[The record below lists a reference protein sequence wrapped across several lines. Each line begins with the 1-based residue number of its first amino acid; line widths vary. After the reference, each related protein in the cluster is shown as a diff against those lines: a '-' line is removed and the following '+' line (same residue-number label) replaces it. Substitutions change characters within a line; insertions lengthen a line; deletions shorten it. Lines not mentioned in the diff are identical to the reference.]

1 MMESSNFSKQQP
13 LFEAMDP
20 FDSNGS
26 TCDTYRVKLYGKLHF
41 LKRLKPA
48 YVNDIRYQE
57 AFRKEFETGYR
68 LEHPNLVR
76 YISLSDEGILMEY
89 VDGETLTQRLASH
102 PEFFNKKNT
111 EKLLRQL
118 FDAIGYLHA
127 HQVLHL
133 DLKPDNIMLT
143 RIGNDVKLVDL
154 GFCYTDTFVDTQG
167 RTDRFAAPE
176 QLTGDNVDERTDIYA
191 LGRIIELL
199 PEHDIYNKVIAR
211 CVAKAPIARYQ
222 VVDDLRNAIFPKKK
236 NWLLYVLVIPFFL
249 LLFVCLFLVNNHRTS
264 IGTGDV
270 PSVVQ
275 KENTET
281 LKVINHVEPA
291 EQLKSNDEVSS
302 TQSIPDAQPIK
313 RELTEEEKEFLNQYP
328 HLRAIYNDEASS
340 TKLIPVALPPIK
352 RELTEE
358 DKEFLNQPELR
369 IVSSEEFER
378 YKQQL
383 DEYFSEANA
392 FLNDSTNFQKYPLH
406 ITYLGHFNKIIHR
419 TLERIKADEWFGPLY
434 KSPLNP
440 VSSYTR
446 KYRDS
451 LDARASVNSNKLP

>member
-118 FDAIGYLHA
+118 LDAIGYLHT

-211 CVAKAPIARYQ
+211 CTASDKHDRFQSIDELSRTLKKRSSFIRYFLFLLLLAASTLLVNMLFSHEPDKDEQALMAAPIVQ
-222 VVDDLRNAIFPKKK
+222 VDTVPKKK
-236 NWLLYVLVIPFFL
+236 VAQPSTSVIVKEKIAKPTPSDPTELMKKEMSQLMDKAYQSTIATFCDSVFP
-249 LLFVCLFLVNNHRTS
+249 S
-264 IGTGDV
+264 
-270 PSVVQ
+270 PSVGKLWSKVSTDFHSQTVQ
-275 KENTET
+275 
-281 LKVINHVEPA
+281 IA
-291 EQLKSNDEVSS
+291 DQLV
-302 TQSIPDAQPIK
+302 
-313 RELTEEEKEFLNQYP
+313 
-328 HLRAIYNDEASS
+328 
-340 TKLIPVALPPIK
+340 
-352 RELTEE
+352 
-358 DKEFLNQPELR
+358 
-369 IVSSEEFER
+369 
-378 YKQQL
+378 
-383 DEYFSEANA
+383 
-392 FLNDSTNFQKYPLH
+392 QKYPQVPESFIRQEIESQFQALVA
-406 ITYLGHFNKIIHR
+406 YVFNKMR
-419 TLERIKADEWFGPLY
+419 ENG
-434 KSPLNP
+434 SQ
-440 VSSYTR
+440 SST
-446 KYRDS
+446 S
-451 LDARASVNSNKLP
+451 E

>member
-76 YISLSDEGILMEY
+76 YVSLSDEGILMEY

-118 FDAIGYLHA
+118 LDAIGYLHA

-176 QLTGDNVDERTDIYA
+176 QLTSDNVDERTDIYA
-191 LGRIIELL
+191 LGRIIEQL
-199 PEHDIYNKVIAR
+199 PEHNYNKVIAR
-211 CVAKAPIARYQ
+211 CTASDKHDRFQSIDELSRALKKRSSFIRYFLFLLLLAASILLVDMLFSQKPDKDKKALMSAPIVQ
-222 VVDDLRNAIFPKKK
+222 VGTVPKKK
-236 NWLLYVLVIPFFL
+236 VAQPSTSVIVKEKIAKPTPSDPTELMKKEMSQLMDKAYQSTIATF
-249 LLFVCLFLVNNHRTS
+249 CDS
-264 IGTGDV
+264 IFPS
-270 PSVVQ
+270 PSVGKLWSKVSTDFHSQTVQ
-275 KENTET
+275 
-281 LKVINHVEPA
+281 IA
-291 EQLKSNDEVSS
+291 DQLV
-302 TQSIPDAQPIK
+302 
-313 RELTEEEKEFLNQYP
+313 
-328 HLRAIYNDEASS
+328 
-340 TKLIPVALPPIK
+340 
-352 RELTEE
+352 
-358 DKEFLNQPELR
+358 
-369 IVSSEEFER
+369 
-378 YKQQL
+378 
-383 DEYFSEANA
+383 
-392 FLNDSTNFQKYPLH
+392 QKYPQVPESSIRQEIESQFQNLVA
-406 ITYLGHFNKIIHR
+406 YVFNKMR
-419 TLERIKADEWFGPLY
+419 ENG
-434 KSPLNP
+434 SQ
-440 VSSYTR
+440 SST
-446 KYRDS
+446 S
-451 LDARASVNSNKLP
+451 E

>member
-118 FDAIGYLHA
+118 FDAIGYLHT

-211 CVAKAPIARYQ
+211 CTASDKHDRFQSIDELSRTLKKRSSFIRYFLFLLLLAASTLLVNMLFSHEPDKDEQALMAAPIVQ
-222 VVDDLRNAIFPKKK
+222 VDTVPKKK
-236 NWLLYVLVIPFFL
+236 VAQPSTSVIVKEKIAKPTPSDPTELMKKEMSQLMDKAYQSTIATFCDSVFP
-249 LLFVCLFLVNNHRTS
+249 S
-264 IGTGDV
+264 
-270 PSVVQ
+270 PSVGKLWSKVSTDFHSQTVQ
-275 KENTET
+275 
-281 LKVINHVEPA
+281 IA
-291 EQLKSNDEVSS
+291 DQLV
-302 TQSIPDAQPIK
+302 
-313 RELTEEEKEFLNQYP
+313 
-328 HLRAIYNDEASS
+328 
-340 TKLIPVALPPIK
+340 
-352 RELTEE
+352 
-358 DKEFLNQPELR
+358 
-369 IVSSEEFER
+369 
-378 YKQQL
+378 
-383 DEYFSEANA
+383 
-392 FLNDSTNFQKYPLH
+392 QKYPQVPESFIRQEIESQFQALVA
-406 ITYLGHFNKIIHR
+406 YVFNKMR
-419 TLERIKADEWFGPLY
+419 ENG
-434 KSPLNP
+434 SQ
-440 VSSYTR
+440 SST
-446 KYRDS
+446 S
-451 LDARASVNSNKLP
+451 E

>member
-102 PEFFNKKNT
+102 PVFFNKKNT

-118 FDAIGYLHA
+118 FDAIGYLHT

-264 IGTGDV
+264 IGTGNV

-313 RELTEEEKEFLNQYP
+313 RELTEEEKEFLNQ
-328 HLRAIYNDEASS
+328 
-340 TKLIPVALPPIK
+340 
-352 RELTEE
+352 
-358 DKEFLNQPELR
+358 PELR

-406 ITYLGHFNKIIHR
+406 ITYLGHFKKISHR

>member
-41 LKRLKPA
+41 LKRLKPE

-118 FDAIGYLHA
+118 FDAIGYLHT

-211 CVAKAPIARYQ
+211 CTASDKHDRFQSIDELSRTLKKRSSFIRYFLFLLLLAASTLLVNMLFSHEPDKDEQALMAAPIVQ
-222 VVDDLRNAIFPKKK
+222 VDTVPKKK
-236 NWLLYVLVIPFFL
+236 VAQPSTSVIVKEKIAKPTPSDPTELMKKEMSQLMDKAYQSTIATFCDSVFP
-249 LLFVCLFLVNNHRTS
+249 S
-264 IGTGDV
+264 
-270 PSVVQ
+270 PSVGKLWSKVSTDFHSQTVQ
-275 KENTET
+275 
-281 LKVINHVEPA
+281 IA
-291 EQLKSNDEVSS
+291 DQLV
-302 TQSIPDAQPIK
+302 
-313 RELTEEEKEFLNQYP
+313 
-328 HLRAIYNDEASS
+328 
-340 TKLIPVALPPIK
+340 
-352 RELTEE
+352 
-358 DKEFLNQPELR
+358 
-369 IVSSEEFER
+369 
-378 YKQQL
+378 
-383 DEYFSEANA
+383 
-392 FLNDSTNFQKYPLH
+392 QKYPQVPESFIRQEIESQFQALVA
-406 ITYLGHFNKIIHR
+406 YVFNKMR
-419 TLERIKADEWFGPLY
+419 ENG
-434 KSPLNP
+434 SQ
-440 VSSYTR
+440 SST
-446 KYRDS
+446 S
-451 LDARASVNSNKLP
+451 E

>member
-1 MMESSNFSKQQP
+1 
-13 LFEAMDP
+13 MDP

-118 FDAIGYLHA
+118 FDAIGYLHT

-191 LGRIIELL
+191 LGRIIEQL
-199 PEHDIYNKVIAR
+199 PEHNIYNKVIAR
-211 CVAKAPIARYQ
+211 CTASDKHDRFQSIDELSRTLKKRSSFIRYFLFLLLLAASTLLVNMLFSHEPDKDEQALMAAPIVQ
-222 VVDDLRNAIFPKKK
+222 VDTVPKKK
-236 NWLLYVLVIPFFL
+236 VAQPSTSVIVKEKIAKPTPSDPTELMKKEMSQLMDKAYQSTIATF
-249 LLFVCLFLVNNHRTS
+249 CDS
-264 IGTGDV
+264 IFPS
-270 PSVVQ
+270 PSVGKLWSKVSTDFHSQTVQ
-275 KENTET
+275 
-281 LKVINHVEPA
+281 IA
-291 EQLKSNDEVSS
+291 DQLV
-302 TQSIPDAQPIK
+302 
-313 RELTEEEKEFLNQYP
+313 
-328 HLRAIYNDEASS
+328 
-340 TKLIPVALPPIK
+340 
-352 RELTEE
+352 
-358 DKEFLNQPELR
+358 
-369 IVSSEEFER
+369 
-378 YKQQL
+378 
-383 DEYFSEANA
+383 
-392 FLNDSTNFQKYPLH
+392 QKYPQVPESSIRQEIESQFQNLVA
-406 ITYLGHFNKIIHR
+406 YVFNKMR
-419 TLERIKADEWFGPLY
+419 ENG
-434 KSPLNP
+434 SQ
-440 VSSYTR
+440 SST
-446 KYRDS
+446 S
-451 LDARASVNSNKLP
+451 E

>member
-118 FDAIGYLHA
+118 LDAIGYLHT

-167 RTDRFAAPE
+167 RTDHFAAPE
-176 QLTGDNVDERTDIYA
+176 QLTSDNVDERTDIYA
-191 LGRIIELL
+191 LGRIIEQL
-199 PEHDIYNKVIAR
+199 PEHNIYNKVIAR
-211 CVAKAPIARYQ
+211 CTASDKHDRFQSIDELSRTLKKRSSFIRYFLFLLLLAASTLLVNMLFSHEPDKDEQALMAAPIVQ
-222 VVDDLRNAIFPKKK
+222 VDTVPKKK
-236 NWLLYVLVIPFFL
+236 VAQPSTSVIVKEKIAKPTPSDPTELMKKEMSQLMDKAYQSTIATFCDSVFP
-249 LLFVCLFLVNNHRTS
+249 S
-264 IGTGDV
+264 
-270 PSVVQ
+270 PSVGKLWSKVSTDFHSQTVQ
-275 KENTET
+275 
-281 LKVINHVEPA
+281 IA
-291 EQLKSNDEVSS
+291 DQLV
-302 TQSIPDAQPIK
+302 
-313 RELTEEEKEFLNQYP
+313 
-328 HLRAIYNDEASS
+328 
-340 TKLIPVALPPIK
+340 
-352 RELTEE
+352 
-358 DKEFLNQPELR
+358 
-369 IVSSEEFER
+369 
-378 YKQQL
+378 
-383 DEYFSEANA
+383 
-392 FLNDSTNFQKYPLH
+392 QKYPQVPESFIRQEIESQFQALVA
-406 ITYLGHFNKIIHR
+406 YVFNKMR
-419 TLERIKADEWFGPLY
+419 ENG
-434 KSPLNP
+434 SQ
-440 VSSYTR
+440 SST
-446 KYRDS
+446 S
-451 LDARASVNSNKLP
+451 E

>member
-76 YISLSDEGILMEY
+76 YVSLSDEGILMEY

-118 FDAIGYLHA
+118 FDAIGYLHT

-211 CVAKAPIARYQ
+211 CTASNKHDRFQSIDELSRTLKKRSSFIRYFLFLLLLAASTLLVNMLFSHEPDKDEQALMAAPIVQ
-222 VVDDLRNAIFPKKK
+222 VDTVPKKK
-236 NWLLYVLVIPFFL
+236 VAQPSTSVIVKEKIAKPTPSDPTELMKKEMSQLMDKAYQSTIATFCDSVFP
-249 LLFVCLFLVNNHRTS
+249 S
-264 IGTGDV
+264 
-270 PSVVQ
+270 PSVGKLWSKVSTDFHSQTVQ
-275 KENTET
+275 
-281 LKVINHVEPA
+281 IA
-291 EQLKSNDEVSS
+291 DQLV
-302 TQSIPDAQPIK
+302 
-313 RELTEEEKEFLNQYP
+313 
-328 HLRAIYNDEASS
+328 
-340 TKLIPVALPPIK
+340 
-352 RELTEE
+352 
-358 DKEFLNQPELR
+358 
-369 IVSSEEFER
+369 
-378 YKQQL
+378 
-383 DEYFSEANA
+383 
-392 FLNDSTNFQKYPLH
+392 QKYPQVPESFIRQEIESQFQALVA
-406 ITYLGHFNKIIHR
+406 YVFNKMR
-419 TLERIKADEWFGPLY
+419 ENG
-434 KSPLNP
+434 SQ
-440 VSSYTR
+440 SST
-446 KYRDS
+446 S
-451 LDARASVNSNKLP
+451 E

>member
-118 FDAIGYLHA
+118 LDAIGYLHT

-199 PEHDIYNKVIAR
+199 PEHDICNKVIAR
-211 CVAKAPIARYQ
+211 CTASDKHDRFQSIDELSRTLKKRSSFIRYFLFLLLLAASTLLVNMLFSHEPDKDEQALMAAPIVQ
-222 VVDDLRNAIFPKKK
+222 VDTVPKKK
-236 NWLLYVLVIPFFL
+236 VAQPSTSVIVKEKIAKPTPSDPTELMKKEMSQLMDKAYQSTIATFCDSVFP
-249 LLFVCLFLVNNHRTS
+249 S
-264 IGTGDV
+264 
-270 PSVVQ
+270 PSVGKLWSKVSTDFHSQTVQ
-275 KENTET
+275 
-281 LKVINHVEPA
+281 IA
-291 EQLKSNDEVSS
+291 DQLV
-302 TQSIPDAQPIK
+302 
-313 RELTEEEKEFLNQYP
+313 
-328 HLRAIYNDEASS
+328 
-340 TKLIPVALPPIK
+340 
-352 RELTEE
+352 
-358 DKEFLNQPELR
+358 
-369 IVSSEEFER
+369 
-378 YKQQL
+378 
-383 DEYFSEANA
+383 
-392 FLNDSTNFQKYPLH
+392 QKYPQVPESFIRQEIESQFQALVA
-406 ITYLGHFNKIIHR
+406 YVFNKMR
-419 TLERIKADEWFGPLY
+419 ENG
-434 KSPLNP
+434 SQ
-440 VSSYTR
+440 SST
-446 KYRDS
+446 S
-451 LDARASVNSNKLP
+451 E